1 MLIWL
6 VVNMLKVRLVN
17 ALICAVVK
25 PPPFICVVVS
35 APTCRLVKALRSVVS
50 INTSWAVVNAAIAC
64 VLKLLT

>member
-1 MLIWL
+1 MLFNPMLIWL

-50 INTSWAVVNAAIAC
+50 KLCNCVV
-64 VLKLLT
+64 VSTLS